1 MTTAFPPTDKPD
13 AGYLLK
19 LELEN
24 IRCFGDKQTLD
35 LCAPG
40 TADRPARWTII
51 LGENGTGKTT
61 LLQVTFLGRHPPKKV
76 SKLYTNKID
85 LSFIRRINEKKGF
98 IRAIHPFKNGSKA
111 HNIFDKNKEN
121 EDEIHEDIKFIQI
134 TSNRNHLKDLTLSYG
149 ANRRITYHQNYQAT
163 QGHETLFSED
173 YGLRSPGEW
182 FSAALGATFGQG
194 VEAYQRV
201 EKHYKRLLEALPELL
216 PNVSAVR
223 VENLNNKLE
232 LWFKTDFGEVTI
244 EQLSAGY
251 RAMAA
256 WVVDLASHMFNAY
269 PESADPL
276 SEPAVVLV
284 DEFDLHL
291 HPKWQRE
298 AIGFLTERFPAVQFI
313 VTAHSPL
320 VVQSAP
326 DANIVVLK
334 KVGDHVE
341 IENDPV
347 SVKTWRVDQILSS
360 ELFGGISPRA
370 EAVEALLQE
379 RRELLGKRELTA
391 EERARAAELEV
402 LVAEVPHV
410 ESAAEIKAMRLM
422 EEITEKLKGGL

>member
-1 MTTAFPPTDKPD
+1 MTTEFPPTDKPE

-19 LELEN
+19 LQLEN
-24 IRCFGDKQTLD
+24 IRCFAAKQTLD

-40 TADRPARWTII
+40 TTDRPARWTII

-61 LLQVTFLGRHPPKKV
+61 LLQVLACGYEDSNSVYVPNPYYRNFYNESKARIFINITDFLYLD
-76 SKLYTNKID
+76 LYQNLPQSDTNK
-85 LSFIRRINEKKGF
+85 
-98 IRAIHPFKNGSKA
+98 
-111 HNIFDKNKEN
+111 
-121 EDEIHEDIKFIQI
+121 
-134 TSNRNHLKDLTLSYG
+134 NHRTVYTRYSSEYKVFAYG
-149 ANRRITYHQNYQAT
+149 ANRRINGLPQAEHQAQRG
-163 QGHETLFSED
+163 QETLFSETV
-173 YGLRSPGEW
+173 GLPNPSQWLLDANVLTNIEGDTEAQAKAKWRYE
-182 FSAALGATFGQG
+182 QI
-194 VEAYQRV
+194 VEALV
-201 EKHYKRLLEALPELL
+201 RLLPG
-216 PNVSAVR
+216 VSAVTIKAVWGR
-223 VENLNNKLE
+223 PAVM
-232 LWFKTDFGEVTI
+232 FKTDFGEVTI

-269 PESADPL
+269 PDSADPL

-379 RRELLGKRELTA
+379 RRALLGKRELTA
-391 EERARAAELEV
+391 EERARAAELEA

-410 ESAAEIKAMRLM
+410 ESAAEIKTMRLM
-422 EEITEKLKGGL
+422 EEITAKLKGGA